1 MRAAFQCALLISAVS
16 AEFLAGV
23 GIADVTGPAA
33 EVVMMG
39 YADQDQRVT
48 GIHMRLHARAF
59 IFVYP
64 ESDKRV
70 VYLAVDTWAATESL
84 MQGLESRLLRELPGL
99 YSRHN
104 VLIGPSHT
112 HMGPAGVSPYYL
124 YQISSFGY
132 VKQSTQA
139 LIDGM
144 VEAVKMAHNNIRP
157 AHVSLAVGPVDN
169 TTVPGCPMP
178 HCASRNRSPTSY
190 MHNPAE
196 ERANYSSN
204 TDYDMDLIKIVDAKT
219 GEPMGT
225 MNWFSVHATS
235 MKSTSGLISGD
246 NKGYAQY
253 AFEKA
258 FGHNMGERQASSNG
272 RVHGAPSCCHLKTLP
287 TDKAINGPSS
297 VRPAGRGPFVA
308 GFGSAASGDISPN
321 THGSWCEVTGQSC
334 ETAQSVCY
342 DSRGQP
348 RNSDCLAWG
357 PGGRN
362 IFEST
367 KVIGER
373 QYLAARHIFEN
384 ANTSI
389 GNGIDY
395 RIRYVDMTQY
405 SFKYED
411 GKRGRTCPPAMSTTF
426 GAGTTDGPSH
436 VDEFGQNMT
445 PTNGFLRFLGHLIT
459 LPPEEA
465 KRRGKGR
472 KPKVRSNQA
481 CIPGF
486 PFDAMPELKVNS
498 LQGHVLTLEVAMTES
513 VRQLKAMILEQHPC
527 EDPIERKVLKADIL
541 HDRCLLDDA
550 QTLHEAGLEA
560 ESEVSVIYSI
570 NEMEAASQDDIHAS
584 EGFFQINL
592 SEGLTHVAA
601 FAFRCCCKVVRV
613 TVPTSVV
620 DIGSSAFAGCSSL
633 ESITFPETVSDI
645 RAGAFKGCNSLKCII
660 IPDSVHHIS
669 PRVFAGCGSLKSVVI
684 PDSVTYIGDGAF
696 AGCNSLESI
705 AIPGSVTCIGD
716 GAFGGCSSLESIII
730 PDSVKCLG
738 LSAFADCSCL
748 ESITMP
754 NSVTI
759 VENSVFEACSSLKG
773 ITIPDSVIRISPRA
787 FVGCSSLKSITIP
800 NSVTYI
806 GDGAFA
812 GCSSL
817 ESITIPPSVTSIG
830 ASAFAKCSSLESISM
845 PASIRIIENFLF
857 DGCSSLKS
865 ITIPDSVTHICHRAF
880 VGCSSLRNIT
890 IPDSVSYIGDAAF
903 AGCGPPGI
911 KVKYSSCLS
920 FCRASISRCH
930 FPKDILLYTGRMK
943 TPYPYMPSKM
953 AFQLVRLG
961 NLIIAG
967 VPGEFTTM
975 AGRRTAKVIKKA
987 LLDKGV
993 VGPNARVVI
1002 NNCASGYAGYVTTIE
1017 EYQHQRYEGGSTA
1030 YGPHTHGAMTNILKE
1045 MAEEMAEGKTYRW
1058 PGAQPKIPTEAQM
1071 MEGQSDVVAD
1081 DPPIGGSFGDVKS
1094 DVYPEYPPGATA
1106 QAVIWGAHPRNNL
1119 RRNSSFVSVWRLQ
1132 EDGHTWHM
1140 VADDNDW
1147 ELRFEWKREGIS
1159 ASTVTITW
1167 EIPEDCPEGKYS

>member
-465 KRRGKGR
+465 KR
-472 KPKVRSNQA
+472 
-481 CIPGF
+481 
-486 PFDAMPELKVNS
+486 
-498 LQGHVLTLEVAMTES
+498 
-513 VRQLKAMILEQHPC
+513 
-527 EDPIERKVLKADIL
+527 
-541 HDRCLLDDA
+541 
-550 QTLHEAGLEA
+550 
-560 ESEVSVIYSI
+560 
-570 NEMEAASQDDIHAS
+570 
-584 EGFFQINL
+584 
-592 SEGLTHVAA
+592 
-601 FAFRCCCKVVRV
+601 
-613 TVPTSVV
+613 
-620 DIGSSAFAGCSSL
+620 
-633 ESITFPETVSDI
+633 
-645 RAGAFKGCNSLKCII
+645 
-660 IPDSVHHIS
+660 
-669 PRVFAGCGSLKSVVI
+669 
-684 PDSVTYIGDGAF
+684 
-696 AGCNSLESI
+696 
-705 AIPGSVTCIGD
+705 
-716 GAFGGCSSLESIII
+716 
-730 PDSVKCLG
+730 
-738 LSAFADCSCL
+738 
-748 ESITMP
+748 
-754 NSVTI
+754 
-759 VENSVFEACSSLKG
+759 
-773 ITIPDSVIRISPRA
+773 
-787 FVGCSSLKSITIP
+787 
-800 NSVTYI
+800 
-806 GDGAFA
+806 
-812 GCSSL
+812 
-817 ESITIPPSVTSIG
+817 
-830 ASAFAKCSSLESISM
+830 
-845 PASIRIIENFLF
+845 
-857 DGCSSLKS
+857 
-865 ITIPDSVTHICHRAF
+865 
-880 VGCSSLRNIT
+880 
-890 IPDSVSYIGDAAF
+890 
-903 AGCGPPGI
+903 
-911 KVKYSSCLS
+911 
-920 FCRASISRCH
+920 CH